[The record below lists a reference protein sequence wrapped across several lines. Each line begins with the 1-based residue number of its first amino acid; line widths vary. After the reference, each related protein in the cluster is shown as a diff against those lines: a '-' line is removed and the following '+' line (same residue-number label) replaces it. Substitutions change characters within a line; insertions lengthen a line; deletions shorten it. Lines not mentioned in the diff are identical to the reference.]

1 MPASTPSRPDA
12 HSPPVRSVVMGSRPT
27 AASENS
33 AQPHQLILEAVPT
46 TLGPCPCGGRQ
57 GPTSPARCVASFAI
71 RWLLGLRSSPAESCV
86 GESPSEPWNA
96 WRKRSPSGLRPLGWV
111 GMHITPCLGAAR
123 SRPRSQRGPQVPR
136 GLGPRSSMPVLYT
149 SRSRDQVIARE
160 LCSDTSQSRRWRW
173 TDDGE
178 QGTACAKAVSTWGG
192 GWAEPCWPTKAWF
205 RPTRRHIGSLADGF
219 SRPRVRG
226 SERLPRAALCSL
238 QPHEASS
245 Q

>member
-33 AQPHQLILEAVPT
+33 ARPHQLILEAVPT

-136 GLGPRSSMPVLYT
+136 GLGPRSSMPVLRHLPCAGPGDRAGALFRHLPIPKVEMDGRRRT
-149 SRSRDQVIARE
+149 GNGVCEGRE
-160 LCSDTSQSRRWRW
+160 HV
-173 TDDGE
+173 G
-178 QGTACAKAVSTWGG
+178 A
-192 GWAEPCWPTKAWF
+192 WAEPCWPTKAWF
-205 RPTRRHIGSLADGF
+205 RPTRRRIGSLADGF

-245 Q
+245 SQ